1 MATRYVL
8 IEDATVVRS
17 TEKAGLFKIDGKE
30 YWIPWSQVHD
40 DSVDRDGSTGNLWI
54 TEWIAGEK
62 GLEGQEDDES

>member
-17 TEKAGLFKIDGKE
+17 TDKAGLFEIDGEE
-30 YWIPWSQVHD
+30 YWIPWSQVRD
-40 DSVDRDGSTGNLWI
+40 DSVDRDGDTGDLWI

-62 GLEGQEDDES
+62 GLEGQEDEE

>member
-17 TEKAGLFKIDGKE
+17 TDKAGLFRIDGEE
-30 YWIPWSQVHD
+30 YWIPWSQVRD
-40 DSVDRDGSTGNLWI
+40 DSVDRDGATGNLWI

-62 GLEGQEDDES
+62 GLEGQEDEE